1 VEVVRW
7 AKCLQCNR
15 SAAAARA
22 RATVPLASDQLT
34 YSSRSSSPVRV
45 QTRRPMTQSAED
57 SARAASPASAGWSA
71 VSMLRGLNTSPT
83 VRALSAIWLSSA
95 SASGRCC
102 SAARRFGRAR
112 RRQPIQSHKLRQSR
126 EASARCIMTPIA
138 RAGQSATLGLR
149 RREGWR
155 STASFVWSMCS
166 SGIGTTQRKCG
177 RRTSAVGFVSSS
189 SATSYLFIHT
199 RGGIKMRP
207 GVKDELFRL
216 QDLASLR
223 SQMLKLS
230 SPMADRRL
238 ALVGC
243 HQSMPT
249 RRTPI
254 DRG

>member
-1 VEVVRW
+1 MWSSARFR
-7 AKCLQCNR
+7 R
-15 SAAAARA
+15 SANVLGLSSVDIQKSLKNCR
-22 RATVPLASDQLT
+22 TVSRRRSISCLLGEASDVMPIWWLSGRT
-34 YSSRSSSPVRV
+34 A
-45 QTRRPMTQSAED
+45 T
-57 SARAASPASAGWSA
+57 
-71 VSMLRGLNTSPT
+71 
-83 VRALSAIWLSSA
+83 LSAIALLPPETRSFRLRRPVRLQYSW
-95 SASGRCC
+95 SGRCC
-102 SAARRFGRAR
+102 SAARCSGRAR